1 MEDMKGMLLEM
12 FQGIAERCGRDPKDE
27 KIAPF
32 LLRLAEVTAERTK
45 SILNSDKSDEE
56 FEHFLPSVQSQRYAY
71 EVFNGNVSQD
81 AFAFSVEQLG
91 DAVDRYCAENAE
103 LMDEIWKIFVEN
115 LRKDDEIDKMR
126 EKTVKRILGSHID
139 QVDEMSLPDD
149 IKTKFIERLA
159 EISIVY
165 PSFLENEEED
175 IEKRKEQEFRSVLSP
190 NVFAAFLVATG
201 KTDDFMLKDIWD
213 AAEDYLEF
221 CRENEDLLKSYAN
234 LNRKRDM
241 E

>member
-1 MEDMKGMLLEM
+1 MQDMKDMLLEM
-12 FQGIAERCGRDPKDE
+12 FQGVAERCGKDPKDE
-27 KIAPF
+27 LVAPF
-32 LLRLAEVTAERTK
+32 LLRLAEVTAERTI
-45 SILNSDKSDEE
+45 SILDSEKSDGE
-56 FEHFLPSVQSQRYAY
+56 FEHFLPSVQAQRYAY

-103 LMDEIWKIFVEN
+103 LMDEIWKIFVED

-126 EKTVKRILGSHID
+126 EETVKRILSSHID
-139 QVDEMSLPDD
+139 QIDEMSLPDD

-165 PSFLENEEED
+165 PSFIEDEEED
-175 IEKRKEQEFRSVLSP
+175 FEKRKEQELRSVLSP
-190 NVFAAFLVATG
+190 NMFAAFIVATG
-201 KTDDFMLKDIWD
+201 KTDDFMSKDIR
-213 AAEDYLEF
+213 AAADDYLDF

-234 LNRKRDM
+234 MNRKRDKK
-241 E
+241 

>member
-1 MEDMKGMLLEM
+1 MN
-12 FQGIAERCGRDPKDE
+12 
-27 KIAPF
+27 
-32 LLRLAEVTAERTK
+32 
-45 SILNSDKSDEE
+45 NSG
-56 FEHFLPSVQSQRYAY
+56 QRYAY